1 MREVRVRI
9 LLMEEKTD
17 QTFLVYIERLDTK
30 IVVMQQSI
38 SRGCQIIMKIDTVH
52 SKLIKYTSTKSVQ
65 QHNI

>member
-30 IVVMQQSI
+30 IVVNATINLTRVSDHYED
-38 SRGCQIIMKIDTVH
+38 R
-52 SKLIKYTSTKSVQ
+52 YST
-65 QHNI
+65 